1 MSVTHPESRLEFTFS
16 DDWRVIKW
24 DDHPAFKNGLC
35 KAGDTKSVDFV
46 GVFIDAPWLI
56 EVKNFRQY
64 RIENKERLS
73 SGALAKEVADKV
85 RDSIASMTWAC
96 RRTPLDEQELAPFV
110 RSIFGWKERISVV
123 LWLEEDRVMTPVQAS
138 AMAETIK
145 HELKWLNPKVLIMS
159 SDLAAKKPLPG
170 ISVVGASSSATS
182 S

>member
-1 MSVTHPESRLEFTFS
+1 MSATHPESRLEFTFS

-46 GVFIDAPWLI
+46 GVLFNAPWLI

-64 RIENKERLS
+64 RIENKPRLS

-96 RRTPLDEQELAPFV
+96 RRAPLDERDLAPFV
-110 RSIFGWKERISVV
+110 RSIFGWKERICVV
-123 LWLEEDRVMTPVQAS
+123 LWLEEDRIMTAAQAS

-145 HELKWLNPKVLIMS
+145 RELTWLNPKVLVMS
-159 SDLAAKKPLPG
+159 RDLAEKKPWQG
-170 ISVVGASSSATS
+170 ISVAGGSSGPK
-182 S
+182 

>member
-73 SGALAKEVADKV
+73 SGRQSPRLHRLDDVGVQAHTA
-85 RDSIASMTWAC
+85 
-96 RRTPLDEQELAPFV
+96 RRTGTGTFRPQYF
-110 RSIFGWKERISVV
+110 
-123 LWLEEDRVMTPVQAS
+123 WLERTNLCRVMARGGPRHDAGPSLRNGRDDQTRAE
-138 AMAETIK
+138 MAEP
-145 HELKWLNPKVLIMS
+145 E
-159 SDLAAKKPLPG
+159 
-170 ISVVGASSSATS
+170 GADHVQ
-182 S
+182 